1 MKVLVIGETCYDTF
15 IYGRCDRLCPEAP
28 IPVFLPE
35 YEKTNKGMA
44 ANVYNNLEAL
54 ENIYKNNISFD
65 LWTNDSYNEKIR
77 YVDKQ
82 SNQMI
87 LRVDKEG
94 LYNLNKELWNP
105 KIEEYDAVIVSDYNK
120 GLLTESDLK
129 NIAKK
134 AKISF
139 IDTKRK
145 YDYNWAKYFDF
156 IKINNIEAKEN
167 GFFEIEEIF
176 NKIIITAASDGCY
189 FKGKHFPIQN
199 KSEVRDV
206 CGAGDTFLAA
216 LCWAYLSTD
225 NLNLA
230 VNFANACASIA
241 VQHTGAY
248 VLNEDDLKSLIPPPV

>member
-15 IYGRCDRLCPEAP
+15 IYGKCDRICPEAP
-28 IPVFLPE
+28 VPVFLPQ
-35 YEKTNKGMA
+35 YEKTTKGMA
-44 ANVYNNLEAL
+44 ANVYRNLEAL
-54 ENIYKNNISFD
+54 ELIYKNNISFD

-77 YVDKQ
+77 YVDEQ

-94 LYNLNKELWNP
+94 SYHLNKELRNA
-105 KIEEYDAVIVSDYNK
+105 KIEQYDAVIVSDYNK

-145 YDYNWAKYFDF
+145 YDYNWAKYFNF

-216 LCWAYLSTD
+216 FSYSMITSNNEKKAIK
-225 NLNLA
+225 
-230 VNFANACASIA
+230 FAQDSC
-241 VQHTGAY
+241 QY
-248 VLNEDDLKSLIPPPV
+248 VISKKGVTTL